1 MKLSSYGL
9 RVPSSRH
16 TRAGIKAEDARA
28 TTASNRRRSTGLAL
42 KYSRVP
48 RSSRTASAGGS
59 VGTAASRVTAG
70 GTTGRYGQT
79 RSGHRAGHGTRP
91 GRCLGQDIAAVTLGC
106 DLRVLRLAQRS
117 GAHSP
122 RLRGVAAG
130 VGPGAAQRSPWPASA
145 T

>member
-48 RSSRTASAGGS
+48 RSSRTASAGDS

-70 GTTGRYGQT
+70 GRRVDMVKHARATG
-79 RSGHRAGHGTRP
+79 
-91 GRCLGQDIAAVTLGC
+91 LVT
-106 DLRVLRLAQRS
+106 
-117 GAHSP
+117 
-122 RLRGVAAG
+122 
-130 VGPGAAQRSPWPASA
+130 GPGLADA
-145 T
+145 